1 MAKSSELP
9 TLIRNPVLQGE
20 FLRYCRLHA
29 NALTPC
35 NVPVRFPGFGTNH
48 RGICMTATAGELRA
62 ASGAGNWRT
71 PLVIIVCG
79 CVIALLSFG
88 PRSSLGFFVQPMSW
102 EFSWGRDVFGLALA
116 VQNLLW
122 GLGQP
127 IAGAIADRFGVMRVI
142 CVGAVLYAGGLFM
155 MRYAA
160 TPLSLNVGAGVLI
173 GFGLS
178 GCSFNLVLSA
188 FSKLLPPERRGVAVG
203 AGTAAGSFG
212 QFLFAPFG
220 VAMIDNFG
228 WQTALTVFAGLMLLI
243 IPLSLALATPPAT
256 STNVS
261 AADQQSFKTA
271 LAEAFGHRSYV
282 LLVLG
287 YFTCGFQLAFI
298 TVHLPAYLVDR
309 GISAQTGGWV
319 IAAIGLFNI
328 VGSLSV
334 GWLQNMFPMRYILS
348 AIYFLR
354 AMSIIA
360 FISFPITTFSAIM
373 FGAASGLTWLST
385 VPPTSALVALMFGTR
400 WFATLY
406 GFAFVSH
413 QVGGFLGV
421 LLGGIVFE
429 KFGSYASIWWLSVL
443 FGVLSALINLP
454 IVEAPVARPVA
465 QPA

>member
-1 MAKSSELP
+1 MS
-9 TLIRNPVLQGE
+9 
-20 FLRYCRLHA
+20 
-29 NALTPC
+29 
-35 NVPVRFPGFGTNH
+35 
-48 RGICMTATAGELRA
+48 ATAGDVRA
-62 ASGAGNWRT
+62 ASVIGNWRT
-71 PLVIIVCG
+71 PLVIIICG
-79 CVIALLSFG
+79 CAIALLSFG
-88 PRSSLGFFVQPMSW
+88 PRSSLGFFVQPMSR
-102 EFSWGRDVFGLALA
+102 EFAWGRDVFGLALA
-116 VQNLLW
+116 LQNLLW

-127 IAGAIADRFGVMRVI
+127 IAGAIADRFGIFRVMVI
-142 CVGAVLYAGGLFM
+142 GALLYAAGLLM

-160 TPLSLNVGAGVLI
+160 TPLSLDIGAGVLI

-178 GCSFNLVLSA
+178 GSSFNLVLSA
-188 FSKLLPPERRGVAVG
+188 FSKLLPPERRGIALG

-220 VAMIDNFG
+220 VALIDNFG
-228 WQTALTVFAGLMLLI
+228 WQTALTVFAILMLLI
-243 IPLSLALATPPAT
+243 VPLSLALWTPRQV
-256 STNVS
+256 STDVP

-287 YFTCGFQLAFI
+287 FFTCGFQLAFI

-328 VGSLSV
+328 IGSLSV
-334 GWLQNMFPMRYILS
+334 GWLQNIFPKRYILS
-348 AIYFLR
+348 VIYFTR
-354 AMSIIA
+354 ALSILA
-360 FISFPITTFSAIM
+360 FISFPITTFSAVA
-373 FGAASGLTWLST
+373 FGAISGLTWLST
-385 VPPTSALVALMFGTR
+385 VPPTSALVSLMFGTR

-421 LLGGIVFE
+421 WLGGVVFE
-429 KFGSYASIWWLSVL
+429 QFGSYTPIWWLSIL

>member
-1 MAKSSELP
+1 MAATE
-9 TLIRNPVLQGE
+9 GD
-20 FLRYCRLHA
+20 LR
-29 NALTPC
+29 P
-35 NVPVRFPGFGTNH
+35 FPA
-48 RGICMTATAGELRA
+48 TAT
-62 ASGAGNWRT
+62 WRT
-71 PLVIIVCG
+71 PLVIIICG
-79 CVIALLSFG
+79 CAIALLSFG
-88 PRSSLGFFVQPMSW
+88 PRSSFGFFVQPMSR
-102 EFSWGRDVFGLALA
+102 EFAWGRDIFGLALA

-127 IAGAIADRFGVMRVI
+127 IAGAIADRFGVLRVI
-142 CVGAVLYAGGLFM
+142 CVGAVLYAGGLVI

-160 TPLSLNVGAGVLI
+160 TPLSLNIGAGVLI

-188 FSKLLPPERRGVAVG
+188 FSKLLPPEQRGLALG

-228 WQTALTVFAGLMLLI
+228 WQTALMVFAALMLLI
-243 IPLSLALATPPAT
+243 LPCSLALRTPPAI
-256 STNVS
+256 SANVPVS
-261 AADQQSFKTA
+261 DQQSFKTA

-282 LLVLG
+282 LLILG
-287 YFTCGFQLAFI
+287 FFTCGFQLAFI

-309 GISAQTGGWV
+309 GLPAQTGGWV

-328 VGSLSV
+328 IGSLSV
-334 GWLQNMFPMRYILS
+334 GWLQNRFPKRYILS
-348 AIYFLR
+348 AIYLLR
-354 AMSIIA
+354 AVSIAA

-373 FGAASGLTWLST
+373 FGAISGLTWLST

-429 KFGSYASIWWLSVL
+429 KFGSYTPIWWLSVL

-454 IVEAPVARPVA
+454 IVEAPVVRPVA

>member
-1 MAKSSELP
+1 MAV
-9 TLIRNPVLQGE
+9 TTDNIRS
-20 FLRYCRLHA
+20 A
-29 NALTPC
+29 
-35 NVPVRFPGFGTNH
+35 PG
-48 RGICMTATAGELRA
+48 I
-62 ASGAGNWRT
+62 GNWRT

-88 PRSSLGFFVQPMSW
+88 PRSSLGFFIQPMGR
-102 EFSWGRDVFGLALA
+102 EFTWGRDVFGLALA
-116 VQNLLW
+116 IQNLLW
-122 GLGQP
+122 GMGQP
-127 IAGAIADRFGVMRVI
+127 FAGAIADRFGTLRVI
-142 CVGAVLYAGGLFM
+142 CVGAVMYAVGLIA

-160 TPLSLNVGAGVLI
+160 TPLSLDLGAGVLI

-188 FSKLLPPERRGVAVG
+188 FGKLLPPEWRGVALG

-228 WQTALTVFAGLMLLI
+228 WQTALTVFAALMLLI
-243 IPLSLALATPPAT
+243 VPLSLALATPPAT
-256 STNVS
+256 STNVP

-287 YFTCGFQLAFI
+287 FFTCGFQLAFI
-298 TVHLPAYLVDR
+298 TVHLPAYLSDR
-309 GISAQTGGWV
+309 GVSAQTGGWV
-319 IAAIGLFNI
+319 VAAIGLFNI
-328 VGSLSV
+328 IGSLSV
-334 GWLQNMFPMRYILS
+334 GWLQNKYPKRYILS
-348 AIYFLR
+348 LIYFAR
-354 AMSIIA
+354 ALSIMA
-360 FISFPITTFSAIM
+360 FISFPITTFSAIV
-373 FGAASGLTWLST
+373 FGAATGLTWLST

-429 KFGSYASIWWLSVL
+429 KFGSYAPIWWLSVL

>member
-1 MAKSSELP
+1 MAAA
-9 TLIRNPVLQGE
+9 QGN
-20 FLRYCRLHA
+20 LRV
-29 NALTPC
+29 TPAA
-35 NVPVRFPGFGTNH
+35 PG
-48 RGICMTATAGELRA
+48 
-62 ASGAGNWRT
+62 WRT

-79 CVIALLSFG
+79 CLIALLSFG
-88 PRSSLGFFVQPMSW
+88 PRSSLGFFVQPMSR

-116 VQNLLW
+116 AQNLLW

-127 IAGAIADRFGVMRVI
+127 LAGAIADRFGVLRVM

-155 MRYAA
+155 MRYAT
-160 TPLSLNVGAGVLI
+160 TPLSLDISAGVLI
-173 GFGLS
+173 SFGLS

-188 FSKLLPPERRGVAVG
+188 FSKLLPLEQRGVALG

-243 IPLSLALATPPAT
+243 VPLSLALATPPAT
-256 STNVS
+256 STNVP

-287 YFTCGFQLAFI
+287 FFTCGFQLAFI
-298 TVHLPAYLVDR
+298 TVHLPAYLADR
-309 GISAQTGGWV
+309 GIPAQTGGWV

-328 VGSLSV
+328 IGSLGV
-334 GWLQNMFPMRYILS
+334 GWLQNRFPKRYILS
-348 AIYFLR
+348 TIYFLR
-354 AMSIIA
+354 AMSIVA
-360 FISFPITTFSAIM
+360 FISFPITAFSAIV
-373 FGAASGLTWLST
+373 FGAATGLTWLST

-400 WFATLY
+400 WFSTLY

-429 KFGSYASIWWLSVL
+429 KFGSYTSIWWLSVV

>member
-1 MAKSSELP
+1 MVV
-9 TLIRNPVLQGE
+9 TTDN
-20 FLRYCRLHA
+20 LR
-29 NALTPC
+29 TE
-35 NVPVRFPGFGTNH
+35 PGV
-48 RGICMTATAGELRA
+48 
-62 ASGAGNWRT
+62 GNWRT

-79 CVIALLSFG
+79 CAIALLSFG
-88 PRSSLGFFVQPMSW
+88 PRSSLGFFVQPMGR

-127 IAGAIADRFGVMRVI
+127 IAGAIADRFGVLRVM
-142 CVGAVLYAGGLFM
+142 CVGAVLYAGGLLM
-155 MRYAA
+155 MRYGA
-160 TPLSLNVGAGVLI
+160 TPLSLDLGAGVLI

-188 FSKLLPPERRGVAVG
+188 FSKLLPPERRGIALG

-228 WQTALTVFAGLMLLI
+228 WQMALTVFAGLMLLI

-256 STNVS
+256 TTQVPV
-261 AADQQSFKTA
+261 ADQRSFKTA

-287 YFTCGFQLAFI
+287 FFTCGFQLAFI
-298 TVHLPAYLVDR
+298 TVHLPAYLSDR
-309 GISAQTGGWV
+309 GVSTQTGGWV
-319 IAAIGLFNI
+319 VAAIGLFNI

-334 GWLQNMFPMRYILS
+334 GWLQNKFPKRYILS
-348 AIYFLR
+348 VIYFAR
-354 AMSIIA
+354 ALSIVA

-373 FGAASGLTWLST
+373 FGAVSGLTWLST
-385 VPPTSALVALMFGTR
+385 VPPTSALVAQMFGTR

-429 KFGSYASIWWLSVL
+429 KFGSYTPIWWLSVM

>member
-1 MAKSSELP
+1 MAGMQGDRL
-9 TLIRNPVLQGE
+9 VL
-20 FLRYCRLHA
+20 
-29 NALTPC
+29 T
-35 NVPVRFPGFGTNH
+35 
-48 RGICMTATAGELRA
+48 A
-62 ASGAGNWRT
+62 ASWRT
-71 PLVIIVCG
+71 PLVIMICG
-79 CVIALLSFG
+79 CAIALLSFG
-88 PRSSLGFFVQPMSW
+88 PRSSLGFFIQPMSQ
-102 EFSWGRDVFGLALA
+102 EFSWGRDIFGLALA
-116 VQNLLW
+116 IQNLLW

-127 IAGAIADRFGVMRVI
+127 LAGAIADRFGVLRVM
-142 CVGAVLYAGGLFM
+142 CVGAILYAAGLLV

-160 TPLSLNVGAGVLI
+160 TPLSLDFGAGVLI

-188 FSKLLPPERRGVAVG
+188 FSKLLPPAKRGVALG

-220 VAMIDNFG
+220 VALIGNFG
-228 WQTALTVFAGLMLLI
+228 WQTTLMVFAGLMLLI
-243 IPLSLALATPPAT
+243 VPLSLALATPAT
-256 STNVS
+256 TTKEAP

-287 YFTCGFQLAFI
+287 FFTCGFQLAFI
-298 TVHLPAYLVDR
+298 TVHLPAYLSDR
-309 GISAQTGGWV
+309 GITAQTGGWV

-328 VGSLSV
+328 IGSLGV
-334 GWLQNMFPMRYILS
+334 GWLQNRVPKRYILS
-348 AIYFLR
+348 TIYFIR
-354 AMSIIA
+354 AVSIVS

-373 FGAASGLTWLST
+373 FGAITGLTWLST
-385 VPPTSALVALMFGTR
+385 VPPTSALVAVMFGTR

-421 LLGGIVFE
+421 WLGGVVFE
-429 KFGSYASIWWLSVL
+429 QFGSYTPIWWLSVT

>member
-1 MAKSSELP
+1 MATTEG
-9 TLIRNPVLQGE
+9 N
-20 FLRYCRLHA
+20 LRLSA
-29 NALTPC
+29 A
-35 NVPVRFPGFGTNH
+35 VR
-48 RGICMTATAGELRA
+48 
-62 ASGAGNWRT
+62 NWRT

-79 CVIALLSFG
+79 CAIALLSFG
-88 PRSSLGFFVQPMSW
+88 PRSSVGFFVQPMSR
-102 EFSWGRDVFGLALA
+102 EFSWGRDVFGLAIA

-127 IAGAIADRFGVMRVI
+127 VAGAIADRFGVLRVM
-142 CVGAVLYAGGLFM
+142 CVGAVLYAGGLVM

-160 TPLSLNVGAGVLI
+160 TPLSLDIGAGVMV

-188 FSKLLPPERRGVAVG
+188 FSKLLPLERRGLALG

-220 VAMIDNFG
+220 VAIIGNFG
-228 WQTALTVFAGLMLLI
+228 WQTALMVFAGLMLLI
-243 IPLSLALATPPAT
+243 VPLSFALATPAAT
-256 STNVS
+256 SGHVP
-261 AADQQSFKTA
+261 AAAQQSFKTA

-282 LLVLG
+282 LLILG
-287 YFTCGFQLAFI
+287 FFTCGFQLAFI

-309 GISAQTGGWV
+309 GIPAQTGGWV

-328 VGSLSV
+328 IGSLSV
-334 GWLQNMFPMRYILS
+334 GWLQNRLPKRYILS
-348 AIYFLR
+348 ALYLTR
-354 AMSIIA
+354 ALSIVA
-360 FISFPITTFSAIM
+360 FITFPITNYSAIM
-373 FGAASGLTWLST
+373 FGAITGLTWLST
-385 VPPTSALVALMFGTR
+385 VPPTSALVAIMFGTR

-421 LLGGIVFE
+421 LLGGMVFE
-429 KFGSYASIWWLSVL
+429 KFGSYTPIWWLSVL

-454 IVEAPVARPVA
+454 IVEAPVVRPVA

>member
-1 MAKSSELP
+1 MAATTGDIRPSSGP
-9 TLIRNPVLQGE
+9 
-20 FLRYCRLHA
+20 
-29 NALTPC
+29 
-35 NVPVRFPGFGTNH
+35 
-48 RGICMTATAGELRA
+48 
-62 ASGAGNWRT
+62 ASGLGTWRT
-71 PLVIIVCG
+71 PLVIIICG
-79 CVIALLSFG
+79 CLIALLSFG
-88 PRSSLGFFVQPMSW
+88 PRSSLGFFIQPMGR
-102 EFSWGRDVFGLALA
+102 EFAWGRDVFGLALA
-116 VQNLLW
+116 LQNLLW

-127 IAGAIADRFGVMRVI
+127 IAGAIADRFGILRVMI
-142 CVGAVLYAGGLFM
+142 VGALLYAGGLFL
-155 MRYAA
+155 MRYST
-160 TPLSLNVGAGVLI
+160 TPLSLDLGAGVLI

-188 FSKLLPPERRGVAVG
+188 FSKLLPPEKRGLALG

-228 WQTALTVFAGLMLLI
+228 WQAALTVFAFLMLLI
-243 IPLSLALATPPAT
+243 VPLSLAIATPA
-256 STNVS
+256 SSSSANSS

-287 YFTCGFQLAFI
+287 FFTCGFQLAFI
-298 TVHLPAYLVDR
+298 TVHLPAYLADR
-309 GISAQTGGWV
+309 GVSAQTGGWV
-319 IAAIGLFNI
+319 VAAIGLFNI
-328 VGSLSV
+328 IGSLSV
-334 GWLQNMFPMRYILS
+334 GWLQNKYPKRYILS
-348 AIYFLR
+348 IIYFAR
-354 AMSIIA
+354 ALSILA
-360 FISFPITTFSAIM
+360 FISFPITTFSAIV
-373 FGAASGLTWLST
+373 FGAATGLTWLST

-421 LLGGIVFE
+421 WLGGVVFE
-429 KFGSYASIWWLSVL
+429 QFGSYTPIWWLSIM

>member
-1 MAKSSELP
+1 MS
-9 TLIRNPVLQGE
+9 T
-20 FLRYCRLHA
+20 
-29 NALTPC
+29 
-35 NVPVRFPGFGTNH
+35 
-48 RGICMTATAGELRA
+48 TAGDLRS
-62 ASGAGNWRT
+62 ASSLGNWRT
-71 PLVIIVCG
+71 PIVIIICG
-79 CVIALLSFG
+79 CAIAMLSFG
-88 PRSSLGFFVQPMSW
+88 PRSSLGFFIQPMSR
-102 EFSWGRDVFGLALA
+102 EFAWGRDVFGLALA

-127 IAGAIADRFGVMRVI
+127 IAGAIADRFGALRVM
-142 CVGAVLYAGGLFM
+142 CVGALLYAAGLVL

-160 TPLSLNVGAGVLI
+160 TPLSLNLGAGVLI

-178 GCSFNLVLSA
+178 GCSFNLVLSS
-188 FSKLLPPERRGVAVG
+188 FSKLLPPERRGLALG

-228 WQTALTVFAGLMLLI
+228 WQTALIVFAALMLLI
-243 IPLSLALATPPAT
+243 VPLSLALSTPP
-256 STNVS
+256 VP
-261 AADQQSFKTA
+261 AASVAASDQQSFKTA

-287 YFTCGFQLAFI
+287 FFTCGFQLAFI

-309 GISAQTGGWV
+309 GIPAQTGGWV

-328 VGSLSV
+328 MGSLSV
-334 GWLQNMFPMRYILS
+334 GWLQNVFPKRYILS
-348 AIYFLR
+348 TIYLVR
-354 AMSIIA
+354 AVSIIA
-360 FISFPITTFSAIM
+360 FISFPITTFSAIA
-373 FGAASGLTWLST
+373 FGAVSGLTWLST

-421 LLGGIVFE
+421 WLGGIVFE
-429 KFGSYASIWWLSVL
+429 KFGSYTPIWWLSVL

-454 IVEAPVARPVA
+454 IVEQPVARPVA

>member
-1 MAKSSELP
+1 MAATTGDISPSSSL
-9 TLIRNPVLQGE
+9 
-20 FLRYCRLHA
+20 
-29 NALTPC
+29 
-35 NVPVRFPGFGTNH
+35 GT
-48 RGICMTATAGELRA
+48 
-62 ASGAGNWRT
+62 WRT
-71 PLVIIVCG
+71 PLVIIICG
-79 CVIALLSFG
+79 CLIALLSFG
-88 PRSSLGFFVQPMSW
+88 PRSSLGFFIQPIGR
-102 EFSWGRDVFGLALA
+102 EFAWGRDVFGLALA
-116 VQNLLW
+116 LQNLLW

-127 IAGAIADRFGVMRVI
+127 IAGAIADRFGILRVMI
-142 CVGAVLYAGGLFM
+142 VGALLYAGGLFL
-155 MRYAA
+155 MRYST
-160 TPLSLNVGAGVLI
+160 TPLSLDLGAGVLI

-188 FSKLLPPERRGVAVG
+188 FSKLLPPEKRGFALG

-228 WQTALTVFAGLMLLI
+228 WQAALTVFALLMLLI
-243 IPLSLALATPPAT
+243 VPLSLAIATPPST
-256 STNVS
+256 SSNEPVG
-261 AADQQSFKTA
+261 DQQSFKTA

-287 YFTCGFQLAFI
+287 FFTCGFQLAFI
-298 TVHLPAYLVDR
+298 TVHLPAYLADR
-309 GISAQTGGWV
+309 GVAASTGGWV
-319 IAAIGLFNI
+319 VAAIGLFNI
-328 VGSLSV
+328 IGSLSV
-334 GWLQNMFPMRYILS
+334 GWLQNKYPKRYILS
-348 AIYFLR
+348 VIYFAR
-354 AMSIIA
+354 ALSIMA
-360 FISFPITTFSAIM
+360 FISFPITTFSAIV
-373 FGAASGLTWLST
+373 FGAATGLTWLST

-421 LLGGIVFE
+421 LLGGVVFE
-429 KFGSYASIWWLSVL
+429 QFGSYTPIWWLSIL